1 MTYWTCFEDLSV
13 GTKSLKS
20 RGRGLVGVYFGDICG
35 MGKLNERGW
44 GDLTYQNERKNKTH
58 LLNITFV

>member
-1 MTYWTCFEDLSV
+1 VLAL
-13 GTKSLKS
+13 KSLKS

-35 MGKLNERGW
+35 MGKLKERGW